1 MKKGTRLWGLFA
13 LFLLVFCS
21 SCKDDETND
30 DPLCTLKVQAQ
41 RNEISGDGG
50 DVVFDVTSNGAW
62 SYTIDQQEQW
72 LTEKSK
78 SAERLTLTAAVGSDA
93 ERKATVT
100 FTSEADSKLKETITI
115 TQQPREDLP
124 QPLVPEADLLDVVF
138 RNDGRPKTSP
148 VREYPSRPSPAWP

>member
-115 TQQPREDLP
+115 TPVSYTHLTLP
-124 QPLVPEADLLDVVF
+124 
-138 RNDGRPKTSP
+138 TT
-148 VREYPSRPSPAWP
+148 

>member
-115 TQQPREDLP
+115 TQQPRP
-124 QPLVPEADLLDVVF
+124 TCSMSSSATT
-138 RNDGRPKTSP
+138 GRPKTSP

>member
-100 FTSEADSKLKETITI
+100 FTSEADSKL
-115 TQQPREDLP
+115 
-124 QPLVPEADLLDVVF
+124 
-138 RNDGRPKTSP
+138 
-148 VREYPSRPSPAWP
+148 